1 MALSI
6 VEMAHSELAEAEELA
21 RSAIDRKLRAQYK
34 LEYAEELVKLLAEVK
49 AGESEF

>member
-1 MALSI
+1 MART
-6 VEMAHSELAEAEELA
+6 ELAEAESLA

-49 AGESEF
+49 ADEGEF